1 MTPLTRIIL
10 AAGAALSLACGD
22 DDGNGP
28 NRNSLVG
35 TWDAT
40 SMEFVLRTNPAV
52 RVDVVAEFDATVTVV
67 LDDDDTFSV
76 LVQVPGE
83 PAQLITGTWS
93 VDGNTMTLNP
103 DGEPFDWQFA
113 VSLSGNTLT
122 LEGGDV
128 EFDVDDDGDE
138 DECDLNLVLDRVL

>member
-1 MTPLTRIIL
+1 MTALGRTIL
-10 AAGAALSLACGD
+10 ATGAILALACSD

-28 NRNSLVG
+28 NRNSIVG

-40 SMEFVLRTNPAV
+40 SMEFVLKTNPAI
-52 RVDVVAEFDATVTVV
+52 RVDVVSDFAATVTVV
-67 LDDDDTFSV
+67 FNDDGSFTV

-83 PAQLITGTWS
+83 PDDLITGTWS
-93 VDGNTMTLNP
+93 VSGNTMTLNP

-113 VSLSGNTLT
+113 VSLSGDTLT

-128 EFDVDDDGDE
+128 AFDVDDDGDE
-138 DECDLNLVLDRVL
+138 DECDLDLVLERVL

>member
-1 MTPLTRIIL
+1 MKALARAVL
-10 AAGAALSLACGD
+10 AAGAILTLACSD
-22 DDGNGP
+22 DNGSGP

-40 SMEFVLRTNPAV
+40 SMEFVLRSNPAI
-52 RVDVVAEFDATVTVV
+52 RVDVVNDLAATVTVAFE
-67 LDDDDTFSV
+67 DDDSFTV

-83 PAQLITGTWS
+83 PDEIIAGTWS
-93 VDGNTMTLNP
+93 VSGNTITLNP

-113 VSLSGNTLT
+113 VSLSGDTLT

-128 EFDVDDDGDE
+128 AFDVDDDGDE
-138 DECDLNLVLDRVL
+138 DECDLNLVLERVL